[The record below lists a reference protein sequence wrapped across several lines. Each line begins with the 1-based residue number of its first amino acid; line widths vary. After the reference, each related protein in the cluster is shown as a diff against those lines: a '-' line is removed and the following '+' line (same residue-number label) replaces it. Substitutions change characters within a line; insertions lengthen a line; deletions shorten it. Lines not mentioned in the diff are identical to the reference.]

1 MFGKSGQRHQ
11 VIRVYKDL
19 HSSVGKGR
27 GRKVTEKYH
36 EFYFTQNQLMTV
48 ISLNYT
54 QGQLHPRLKHSLNE

>member
-1 MFGKSGQRHQ
+1 MFGKSGQRQQ

-19 HSSVGKGR
+19 HSSVGK

-48 ISLNYT
+48 ISLNYI
-54 QGQLHPRLKHSLNE
+54 QGQLHPRLKHSLNK